1 MAVSKKDLVKDIYK
15 LYYKDF
21 GTSLSNDSVYSLKK
35 KCDQLAGI
43 AHIAMETLEENGMAD
58 FVLLKHDDIRDWW
71 TERKLEIARRQV
83 EAELR
88 ARKAEIKARALAR
101 LTDEEK
107 EALGLKKK

>member
-1 MAVSKKDLVKDIYK
+1 MAVSRKDLVKDIYK
-15 LYYKDF
+15 LYYRDF
-21 GTSLSNDSVYSLKK
+21 DTSINNDSVYSLKK

-43 AHIAMETLEENGMAD
+43 AHIAMQTLEENNMAD

-71 TERKLEIARRQV
+71 TERKVELLRQRAMAEAKARR
-83 EAELR
+83 AELR
-88 ARKAEIKARALAR
+88 ARALAR

>member
-15 LYYKDF
+15 LYYRDF
-21 GTSLSNDSVYSLKK
+21 DTSLSNDSVYSLKK
-35 KCDQLAGI
+35 KCDTLAGI
-43 AHIAMETLEENGMAD
+43 AHIAMQTLEENNMAD

-71 TERKLEIARRQV
+71 KERKIEITRRYAEAEAKARR
-83 EAELR
+83 
-88 ARKAEIKARALAR
+88 AEIRARALAR

>member
-1 MAVSKKDLVKDIYK
+1 MAVTKQNLVRELYK

-21 GTSLSNDSVYSLKK
+21 DSSSSDSAYSLKK

-43 AHIAMETLEENGMAD
+43 AHVALYTLEENNMLD
-58 FVLLKHDDIRDWW
+58 FVILKHDDIRDWW
-71 TERKLEIARRQV
+71 TERKQEVRRQQ
-83 EAELR
+83 EAAEAKQRRAELR
-88 ARKAEIKARALAR
+88 ERALSR